1 MTLRV
6 AYQGEPGAYSDLA
19 AREALGGAIETV
31 PCESFDAVF
40 ERLAAGKVERAVVPV
55 ENSLAG
61 TIHRVYDL
69 LLRHDLSI
77 VGERTLTISH
87 CLIAAP
93 GVTLEEIEV
102 VRSHPHALA
111 QCEHRLRDLGLAVEI
126 AADTAGAV
134 KALAASGSRKAAA
147 LASAWA
153 AEVYGLSVLQTAM
166 EDHVHNYTRFIV
178 LARDATAE
186 PIAAGEDGDDGNDG
200 NAPAELK
207 VSVAFSLDANVPG
220 ALFRALAVFALR
232 DLDLTKI
239 ESRPLPGEESWAYM
253 FHLDFVTDDFMAR
266 GARALEH
273 LGEVAPV
280 VELLGVYPRDDRPR

>member
-1 MTLRV
+1 MSQRV

-19 AREALGGAIETV
+19 AREALGREIETV

-40 ERLAAGKVERAVVPV
+40 ERLAAGEVERAVVPV

-77 VGERTLTISH
+77 VGERTLAISH

-93 GVTLEEIEV
+93 GVHLADIRV

-111 QCEHRLRDLGLAVEI
+111 QCEHRLRELGLAVEV

-134 KALAASGSRKAAA
+134 KALAASGRRDAAA

-153 AEVYGLSVLQTAM
+153 AEVYGLDVLQTAM

-186 PIAAGEDGDDGNDG
+186 PLEALDGADDAD
-200 NAPAELK
+200 APTELK

-253 FHLDFVTDDFMAR
+253 FHLDFVTDDFAAR

-280 VELLGVYPRDDRPR
+280 VELLGVYPRDDRPH

>member
-40 ERLAAGKVERAVVPV
+40 ERLAAGEVERAVVPV

-93 GVTLEEIEV
+93 GVALEEIEV

-111 QCEHRLRDLGLAVEI
+111 QCEHRLRNLGLAVEV

-134 KALAASGSRKAAA
+134 KTLAASGSRNAAA

-186 PIAAGEDGDDGNDG
+186 TLDTGHESDEADG
-200 NAPAELK
+200 PAELK